1 MGFFIFVSMFYIYI
15 ICSEK
20 FDKYYIGSSQN
31 PWQRLEKHN
40 TSLFNTFTSKYR
52 PWVLKAV
59 FEVGNTRGEAEK
71 IEKFIKSQK
80 TKNILIKLT
89 NPDFTPNDK
98 LAQPA
103 FVSADRLVRVPHL
116 RD

>member
-15 ICSEK
+15 IYSQK

-31 PWQRLEKHN
+31 PWKRLEKHN
-40 TSLFNTFTSKYR
+40 TSPFNTFTSKYR
-52 PWVLKAV
+52 PWILKAV
-59 FEVGNTRGEAEK
+59 FGAGNTRGEAEK
-71 IEKFIKSQK
+71 IEKFIKKQK
-80 TKNILIKLT
+80 TKNILIKLI

-103 FVSADRLVRVPHL
+103 FVDRQVG
-116 RD
+116 